1 MTYTLNPN
9 LKHLQTTLAL
19 ARDTDEEEE
28 SRMLEKGEKV
38 AKMEQ
43 DRLIRLEK
51 YRIKKKTQPNA
62 KGFARNLKYDHDAYM
77 KELSFNNALLKKEE
91 EERKRLLEKKI
102 KRGYGVSKPAMLSK
116 GKFML
121 NSDARAA
128 KH

>member
-1 MTYTLNPN
+1 
-9 LKHLQTTLAL
+9 
-19 ARDTDEEEE
+19 
-28 SRMLEKGEKV
+28 
-38 AKMEQ
+38 
-43 DRLIRLEK
+43 
-51 YRIKKKTQPNA
+51 
-62 KGFARNLKYDHDAYM
+62 M

-128 KH
+128 KHQAQAGLGMRILESRGKAPTETRTNKGGSPVRVCRELSPKNQS

>member
-1 MTYTLNPN
+1 LTYTLNPN

-51 YRIKKKTQPNA
+51 YRIKKKT
-62 KGFARNLKYDHDAYM
+62 
-77 KELSFNNALLKKEE
+77 
-91 EERKRLLEKKI
+91 
-102 KRGYGVSKPAMLSK
+102 
-116 GKFML
+116 
-121 NSDARAA
+121 
-128 KH
+128 